1 MKIVVICWLHNINII
16 ASDLLFM
23 FCSSTALSNFYSRV
37 SINYK
42 ILLKQ
47 LNREV
52 NYCKRLFIHLLKH
65 K

>member
-1 MKIVVICWLHNINII
+1 MYE
-16 ASDLLFM
+16 SDLLSR
-23 FCSSTALSNFYSRV
+23 FCSSTALSNFCSRV
-37 SINYK
+37 SINSK

-47 LNREV
+47 LSREI